1 MNRIGRMTF
10 INEFVQNFPID
21 WLGYIRSPAKNYFQL
36 TNAEHLLNF
45 FSFSLAYIVQQAE
58 KILDI
63 LRLTSS
69 VHNASYSPIQCLS
82 LDPMDFLNRTDLSI
96 ETTEILIFTNRSKSC
111 SICKP
116 KSARKIIENCVCI

>member
-45 FSFSLAYIVQQAE
+45 FFLFACLHRPAGRKNLRYPSANIICPQRIIQPHPVSLVGPDGLPKQ
-58 KILDI
+58 
-63 LRLTSS
+63 
-69 VHNASYSPIQCLS
+69 
-82 LDPMDFLNRTDLSI
+82 
-96 ETTEILIFTNRSKSC
+96 NRSVNRNNRNSYFYQ
-111 SICKP
+111 SEQILFDM
-116 KSARKIIENCVCI
+116 